1 MQVLQVY
8 ELGALEIFYCKHT
21 SRLASNDNVKVTK
34 KFCLRTNFS
43 AQLLGC

>member
-8 ELGALEIFYCKHT
+8 EPGDWEIFYCKHT
-21 SRLASNDNVKVTK
+21 SRLTSNANVKVTK

-43 AQLLGC
+43 LQLLGC